1 MPGRAVRRAHGAAT
15 DGEAVKAQAL
25 NHRPPLGTWM
35 IALGCLLLAAVA
47 PTVQAQT
54 AAPAAPHVQA
64 CVVLPEDAARLAC
77 YDAVHKR
84 AAPAPEAAPSPL
96 PAASAAGLPAAPRPE
111 PVGES
116 VLDDRWDLDG
126 RRSRELFVPRPYKP
140 VYLLPATWTDRVN
153 QTPSSPS
160 PERTVTDAL
169 GLRAL
174 EAKYQISFKAKLW
187 ENVLGSPAALW
198 GAYTQSSRWQL
209 YNGAVSRPF
218 RETNYEPELMFGW
231 PLKLPLAGWQLRQLG
246 VSINHQ
252 SNGRSLPLSRS
263 WNRITAEARLE
274 RGEWT
279 AELRPWWRVRE
290 DLNRDDN
297 PDIADYAGRAE
308 LLLTRQWGS
317 HVLALQLRH
326 SLRGGKR
333 SRGSGQL
340 EWSVPLDGALKAY
353 VQWFNGYGESLIDY
367 NLSQNKFGIGIALVG
382 WR

>member
-1 MPGRAVRRAHGAAT
+1 MFV
-15 DGEAVKAQAL
+15 L
-25 NHRPPLGTWM
+25 S
-35 IALGCLLLAAVA
+35 CLLLVPAVH
-47 PTVQAQT
+47 AQT
-54 AAPAAPHVQA
+54 PATAGTDVPA
-64 CVVLPEDAARLAC
+64 CVALQNDTARLAC
-77 YDAVHKR
+77 YDAVHRR
-84 AAPAPEAAPSPL
+84 AAPALDSAPSTL
-96 PAASAAGLPAAPRPE
+96 PAASAATPPAVPQSDPAPA
-111 PVGES
+111 S
-116 VLDDRWDLDG
+116 VLDERWDLDG
-126 RRSRELFVPRPYKP
+126 RRRGDLFVPRPYKP

-160 PERTVTDAL
+160 PERTVTDSL
-169 GLRAL
+169 GLRSL

-187 ENVLGSPAALW
+187 ENVLGTPAAVW

-279 AELRPWWRVRE
+279 AELRPWWRISE

-353 VQWFNGYGESLIDY
+353 VQWFNGYGESLVDY
-367 NLSQNKFGIGIALVG
+367 NLSQNKVGIGISLVG